1 MKDTAKIKNE
11 LLTYVENKEYTANLY
26 TMRCFTI
33 AMLVYL
39 IAFLLN
45 VLDIFIIDKKIM
57 KAGFIP
63 SIMIYLLV

>member
-45 VLDIFIIDKKIM
+45 VLDIFIIDKK
-57 KAGFIP
+57 
-63 SIMIYLLV
+63 